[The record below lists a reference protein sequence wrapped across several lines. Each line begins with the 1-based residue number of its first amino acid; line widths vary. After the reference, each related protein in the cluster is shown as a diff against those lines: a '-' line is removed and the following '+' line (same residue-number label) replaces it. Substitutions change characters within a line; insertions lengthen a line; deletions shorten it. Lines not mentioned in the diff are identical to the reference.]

1 MLRKF
6 SAIGMSQYT
15 SQRNM
20 DRLINELLQKNQL
33 RGQQFIKAGE
43 MHVEIFKDM
52 GPFRMVLRGELKGKD
67 YINIFMAVPALRE
80 KRGYSLVDCEFQ
92 ESTGDSLYLAGQEQA
107 TLEGLCLQLTEV
119 HRYYLEPHL
128 KGKTQLYT
136 SCYGL
141 STEGKVL
148 LGIERS
154 KEDEEA
160 IRESE
165 AWRRELLERAMQG
178 DEEAYSEIQYD
189 EDLTQ
194 QEIEE
199 RLQKEDVYSIFD
211 GFMYPAER
219 ADNHFFLLGDIL
231 RVEKLMNSYTE
242 EWVYYLELEVL
253 GQVVRVCINPR
264 DLLGDPQPGRRFLGQ
279 VYFYGRLDPAR
290 MILEDQNT
298 FF

>member
-6 SAIGMSQYT
+6 SAIGMSRYI
-15 SQRNM
+15 SQKNM
-20 DRLINELLQKNQL
+20 DELINELLQKNQL
-33 RGQQFIKAGE
+33 KGQQFTKNGAT
-43 MHVEIFKDM
+43 HVEIFKDM
-52 GPFRMVLRGELKGKD
+52 GPFRLILRGELKGKD

-80 KRGYSLVDCEFQ
+80 KRGYSLMDCEFQ
-92 ESTGDSLYLAGQEQA
+92 ESMGDCIYVLGQEQA
-107 TLEGLCLQLTEV
+107 SLEAFCLQLTEV
-119 HRYYLEPHL
+119 HRFYLEPGL
-128 KGKTQLYT
+128 REKTRLYA

-154 KEDEEA
+154 AEDEEA
-160 IRESE
+160 IRDNEI
-165 AWRRELLERAMQG
+165 WRRELLERAMNG
-178 DEEAYSEIQYD
+178 DEEAYHEIQY
-189 EDLTQ
+189 EENITQ
-194 QEIEE
+194 LEIEE
-199 RLQKEDVYSIFD
+199 RLEKEDVYSIFD

-219 ADNHFFLLGDIL
+219 EDNHFFLLGDIL

-264 DLLGDPQPGRRFLGQ
+264 DLLGEPQPGCRFLGQ